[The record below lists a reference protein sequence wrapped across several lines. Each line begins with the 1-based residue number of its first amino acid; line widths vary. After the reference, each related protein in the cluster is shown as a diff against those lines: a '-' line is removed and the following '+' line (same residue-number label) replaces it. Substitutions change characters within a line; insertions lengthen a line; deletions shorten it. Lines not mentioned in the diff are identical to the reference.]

1 MSGHS
6 SQETSSCDDGVT
18 YSDLSNWQSGTISSL
33 SGSPRDKEQD
43 ETKKNE
49 DIPPSWLFDP
59 GKGFDNSK
67 HHN

>member
-6 SQETSSCDDGVT
+6 SQETISCG
-18 YSDLSNWQSGTISSL
+18 YRIPHSDLSNWQSGTIPSL

-43 ETKKNE
+43 ESKKNE

-59 GKGFDNSK
+59 RKGFDNPK